1 MTNTTG
7 ALTSSYDKLMA
18 KAKEITILET
28 IDSIIH
34 WDMETKMPPKG
45 IHLRSQQLAML
56 SQIEHRM
63 STNPEIE
70 TLLSKI
76 EKHPDYN
83 ALSELQKRNVYLI
96 RKRYDE
102 QTKLP
107 EELVV
112 ETARQQAIAI
122 DVWKKAKTAENFSMF
137 KPELEKLLEL
147 RKKAAEIL
155 MQVKATATPYDA
167 LIDIFEPEMTAET
180 IAKIFGELKEGLVPI
195 MIKCLSAPKQPDT

>member
-1 MTNTTG
+1 MKFPANNNGCACLESARKSYIVEESYRSTAINMTIIKE

-28 IDSIIH
+28 IDSVIH

-45 IHLRSQQLAML
+45 INLRSQQLAML

-76 EKHPDYN
+76 EKHPDYDTLN
-83 ALSELQKRNVYLI
+83 ELQKRNVYLM
-96 RKRYDE
+96 RKNYDE

-107 EELVV
+107 EELAV
-112 ETARQQAIAI
+112 ETARQQALTI
-122 DVWKKAKTAENFSMF
+122 DVWKKAKAAKTSPCSNRN
-137 KPELEKLLEL
+137 L
-147 RKKAAEIL
+147 RS
-155 MQVKATATPYDA
+155 
-167 LIDIFEPEMTAET
+167 FW
-180 IAKIFGELKEGLVPI
+180 
-195 MIKCLSAPKQPDT
+195 S